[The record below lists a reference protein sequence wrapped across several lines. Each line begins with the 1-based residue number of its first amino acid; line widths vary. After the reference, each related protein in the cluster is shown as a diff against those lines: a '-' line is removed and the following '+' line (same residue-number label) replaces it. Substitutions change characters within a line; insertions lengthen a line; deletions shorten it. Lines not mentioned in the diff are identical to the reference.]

1 MTNWCSVYGMVERVD
16 WHIEECIGSW
26 MLSSNHISAF
36 SSLSWT
42 IGGVHLVDPFLMMW
56 HLETRRWMIDR
67 TREERMDGC
76 KSTSEHNLLSRRYDF
91 CQQVFIS
98 GLGNPRK
105 VIEVNK
111 LHLLL
116 IFQKHPSVSFHLH
129 DTMTV
134 HLLKPIR
141 PCHTTPIHHTLAPHH
156 HTGSLINLLGEMQVK
171 WCHSKMSSSCDFNRV
186 LSKGNDVCD
195 TFSCLEINWLQSF
208 FW

>member
-26 MLSSNHISAF
+26 MLSPNHISAL

-91 CQQVFIS
+91 LLHLSAMSDLATFILPKPS
-98 GLGNPRK
+98 FPS
-105 VIEVNK
+105 IEY
-111 LHLLL
+111 LHLLYL
-116 IFQKHPSVSFHLH
+116 PSHITVS
-129 DTMTV
+129 
-134 HLLKPIR
+134 K
-141 PCHTTPIHHTLAPHH
+141 
-156 HTGSLINLLGEMQVK
+156 SVK
-171 WCHSKMSSSCDFNRV
+171 WFNEE
-186 LSKGNDVCD
+186 SMF
-195 TFSCLEINWLQSF
+195 TCLILLLTD
-208 FW
+208 